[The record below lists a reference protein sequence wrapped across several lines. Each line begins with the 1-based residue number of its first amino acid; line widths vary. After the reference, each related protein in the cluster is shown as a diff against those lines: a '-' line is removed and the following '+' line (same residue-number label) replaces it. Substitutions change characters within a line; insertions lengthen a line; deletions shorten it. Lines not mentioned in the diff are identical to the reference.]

1 MSRIHI
7 RLAKIVE
14 REIVLGGFDMT
25 IAEEQGV
32 KGQDQEQMPAEAVA
46 GNGDV
51 PENVPDEGG
60 GSEEKN
66 DLNEIIERLDA
77 IKNII
82 DSLGSYQNKGECIER
97 LVEKAKPNNGW
108 TTVFLAVMG
117 FLCYAAIIY
126 DKLKNP
132 DKMNLGIT
140 ITIAVCGTILLIAT
154 VYLYVTPRKAYYR
167 ILSET
172 QDLKTYHD
180 IISNIVDPA
189 CKDAM
194 YEKLIEAKLKN
205 QSENL

>member
-1 MSRIHI
+1 MIHM

-14 REIVLGGFDMT
+14 REAVLGGFDMT
-25 IAEEQGV
+25 IAKEQGV
-32 KGQDQEQMPAEAVA
+32 KGQDQEQRSAEVVA
-46 GNGDV
+46 GNGNV

-66 DLNEIIERLDA
+66 DLNDITERLDA
-77 IKNII
+77 IKNTI
-82 DSLGSYQNKGECIER
+82 DSLVSYQNKGECIEK

-108 TTVFLAVMG
+108 ATVVLAVMG

-167 ILSET
+167 ILSEA
-172 QDLKTYHD
+172 QDLKTYYD
-180 IISNIVDPA
+180 IISNIANSA

-205 QSENL
+205 QNEDL